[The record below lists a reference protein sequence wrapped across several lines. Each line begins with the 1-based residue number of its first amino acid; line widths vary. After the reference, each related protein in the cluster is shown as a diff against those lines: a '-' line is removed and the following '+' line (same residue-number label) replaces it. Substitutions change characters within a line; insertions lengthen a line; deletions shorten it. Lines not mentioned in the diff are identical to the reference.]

1 MECGMA
7 LQLWACSLPLRL
19 FFNPIRTR
27 RGRRV
32 YQPSPAVH
40 GGYPADNPSSPT
52 LYPAPSGL
60 ICFCLVTQG
69 VALGWY
75 ISPLQGLHKRSHEPC
90 RKLSQLTDT
99 AIRPNENSPAEP
111 GAKPGRE

>member
-60 ICFCLVTQG
+60 ICFCLIPQG
-69 VALGWY
+69 VALSWY
-75 ISPLQGLHKRSHEPC
+75 IAPLQGLHLALCPYLVMDKCPVKC
-90 RKLSQLTDT
+90 DT
-99 AIRPNENSPAEP
+99 AFNRFGRGRCRAENNVA
-111 GAKPGRE
+111 